1 MDFLIDFM
9 IQYGYWGMFLA
20 GVIAGSL
27 FPISSEAVMLGLWAA
42 GLNPMWLIIYGS
54 IGNVLGSMLNYA
66 LGRMGKM
73 EWLQKWFHL
82 KPEDLKKAEKFMGGH
97 GALMGFFCFLP
108 VIGEAISVILGLT
121 RANVLISTLSITVGK
136 VLRYIVLIY
145 GIDFFL

>member
-108 VIGEAISVILGLT
+108 VIGEGISVILGLT
-121 RANVLISTLSITVGK
+121 RANVLLSTLSITVGK

>member
-1 MDFLIDFM
+1 M

-108 VIGEAISVILGLT
+108 VIGEGISVILGLT

>member
-9 IQYGYWGMFLA
+9 IQYGYWGVFLA

>member
-108 VIGEAISVILGLT
+108 VIGEGISVILGLT

>member
-42 GLNPMWLIIYGS
+42 GLNPIWLIIYGS